1 MIYIDDILIVGED
14 TNIANIR
21 RGLAAKRKIKE
32 LLFERFLRYDIIRE
46 GNIIFVN

>member
-1 MIYIDDILIVGED
+1 MIYVDDILATGED
-14 TNIANIR
+14 TNIADIR

-32 LLFERFLRYDIIRE
+32 LPFERFLGYNIIRE